1 MPDFFNFKD
10 MNIIIP
16 NNIFATLFVLTL
28 NSEKEINVLVRDSSL
43 ISKELLN
50 TEQSIALMPSM
61 DLINN
66 RELFVS
72 KKFGVSFESPL
83 ANSYLYFP
91 SESKEIKDVLLKG
104 DVSSNEVIL
113 SKIIFNERFDLE
125 VNIALDSQKAFDTKK
140 TYHICGNE
148 NWQNNLYLK
157 GTSFAEQ
164 VLEIIN
170 QPYLNYIVV
179 SSSEELIKEFNSK
192 FDKLNEKLL
201 ANLESYLQKINL
213 ENSVTEF
220 IQEEIN
226 SINFD
231 LTNAELEGLQETF
244 NYVYFN
250 KIIDDLL
257 DVKFI

>member
-1 MPDFFNFKD
+1 

-28 NSEKEINVLVRDSSL
+28 NSDKEDINILVRDSSL
-43 ISKELLN
+43 IAKELLN

-66 RELFVS
+66 KELFVS
-72 KKFGVSFESPL
+72 KKFGISFESPL
-83 ANSYLYFP
+83 SNSYLYFP
-91 SESKEIKDVLLKG
+91 SESKEIKNILLKG

-125 VNIALDSQKAFDTKK
+125 VNIALDSQKDLDAKK

-170 QPYLNYIVV
+170 QPYLNYIVA
-179 SSSEELIKEFNSK
+179 STNQELIKSFNTK
-192 FDKLNEKLL
+192 FKKLNEKLL
-201 ANLESYLQKINL
+201 TNIDNFLQKMNL
-213 ENSVTEF
+213 ENDVTGF
-220 IQEEIN
+220 VKEEIN
-226 SINFD
+226 SVNFD
-231 LTNAELEGLQETF
+231 LTEAELEGLQETF
-244 NYVYFN
+244 HYVYYN
-250 KIIDDLL
+250 KIINDLF
-257 DVKFI
+257 DIKFV